1 MNESDGTIPSLN
13 DGLGEPV
20 ASKTG
25 KTNLSML
32 ITMIVVALA
41 AVSLIAGSFYYLLT
55 SGGEDDL
62 VVAIGAGASESP
74 NIDINSKTIDNKQ
87 AQIKEQLEIAKAA
100 KVRDEKAAKRLAA
113 AEQVRLLEEVR
124 SAAVTKEYEFK
135 RDNNDLAATRAKE
148 VSRTQVSSNEK
159 RPLTPYERKRT
170 GAVFFDLG
178 STGNSGSSGGLGL
191 FNSGSSDGSR
201 TTDDFNERRDS
212 GGQGESVF
220 GQTAT
225 TFSARSA
232 GRLPDLD
239 YLLKTGTT
247 IPCAP
252 VTKINTTFQGLV
264 ICRLTND
271 IYSANGN
278 TLLLERGATA
288 TGQQTQAL
296 LNGQARVFVLW
307 TRIDN
312 PSGVTIDIDSPS
324 AGQLGASGVEAF
336 VDNHFW
342 KRFGT
347 AILVSLIDDVS
358 GFLIA
363 RESARG
369 DGAVFSSTT
378 ASGSELS
385 TEILEQQANIPP
397 TGIVNN
403 AKVINIIVARDVSFD
418 SVYRLL
424 K

>member
-13 DGLGEPV
+13 EGLGEPV

-41 AVSLIAGSFYYLLT
+41 AVSLIAGSLYYLLT
-55 SGGEDDL
+55 SGGDDDL
-62 VVAIGAGASESP
+62 VVALGAGTSESP
-74 NIDINSKTIDNKQ
+74 NIDINSKTIENKQ
-87 AQIKEQLEIAKAA
+87 AQIKEQLEIEKAA
-100 KVRDEKAAKRLAA
+100 KVRDEKAAKRRAA

-124 SAAVTKEYEFK
+124 SAAATKEYEFK
-135 RDNNDLAATRAKE
+135 RDNNNLAVARAE
-148 VSRTQVSSNEK
+148 VSKTQVSSNEK
-159 RPLTPYERKRT
+159 RPLTPYQRKRT

-178 STGNSGSSGGLGL
+178 STGNSGSSGGSGL
-191 FNSGSSDGSR
+191 FNSGSSGGLSR
-201 TTDDFNERRDS
+201 TDDFNERRDS

-288 TGQQTQAL
+288 TGQQTQSL

-312 PSGVTIDIDSPS
+312 PSGVTIDIDSPA
-324 AGQLGASGVEAF
+324 AGQLGASGIEAS

-347 AILVSLIDDVS
+347 AILISLIDDVS
-358 GFLIA
+358 GFIIA

-369 DGAVFSSTT
+369 DGASFSSTT
-378 ASGSELS
+378 GSGSELS

-397 TGIVNN
+397 TGVVNN